1 MTPGWHLVHRRE
13 ADDAMSGAEFGPDN
27 QRDAGDERAMHDHSP
42 EEWAEVLARSIAH
55 LAAQLTMTQIRLRA
69 MATALE
75 ERGDLDAAD
84 IQQRAAAI
92 ATAETNRYLRE
103 NLGEALA
110 EMIDI
115 DSLGQDI
122 SSFFVGDG

>member
-1 MTPGWHLVHRRE
+1 MNAAR
-13 ADDAMSGAEFGPDN
+13 FGSDN
-27 QRDAGDERAMHDHSP
+27 QRSADNEQTMHDHSV
-42 EEWAEVLARSIAH
+42 EEWAEVLARSVAH

-75 ERGDLDAAD
+75 ERGDLDAAN

-92 ATAETNRYLRE
+92 ASTETDRYLRE

-110 EMIDI
+110 DLIDT
-115 DSLGQDI
+115 DTLARDI
-122 SSFFVGDG
+122 NRFFEGDR